1 MYAIRVA
8 PRNLLLVTLNGTMS
22 TEEALRAVSQTAALA
37 GAGSIGLV
45 LCDLR
50 GLERRPGGLGLIAAS
65 VLKASPAGWRMAL
78 VARPDQAAVAAR
90 FGRMS
95 ARRGEAA
102 VFAGSDSAIRWL
114 AEVERRRISETE
126 ARHYRELTKQWQE
139 APANGEPAVARK
151 TGAA

>member
-22 TEEALRAVSQTAALA
+22 TEEALRAVSQGAALA

-50 GLERRPGGLGLIAAS
+50 GLERRPGGLGLIAA
-65 VLKASPAGWRMAL
+65 AIAGAGPAGWRMAL
-78 VARPDQAAVAAR
+78 VARPDQAPVAAR
-90 FGRMS
+90 FARMS
-95 ARRGEAA
+95 ARGGETA
-102 VFAGSDSAIRWL
+102 VFPGSDSAIRWL
-114 AEVERRRISETE
+114 AEVERRRIPETE
-126 ARHYRELTKQWQE
+126 ARHYRELTRRWQE
-139 APANGEPAVARK
+139 GAAERAPAAARK

>member
-1 MYAIRVA
+1 MYAIRVD
-8 PRNLLLVTLNGTMS
+8 PRNLLLVTLNGAMS
-22 TEEALRAVSQTAALA
+22 TEEALRAVSQAAALA
-37 GAGSIGLV
+37 AAGGIGLI

-65 VLKASPAGWRMAL
+65 VVNAGPAGWRMAL
-78 VARPDQAAVAAR
+78 VARPDQVAVAAR

-126 ARHYRELTKQWQE
+126 ARHYRELTRRWQE
-139 APANGEPAVARK
+139 SPGDGEPAVTRK